1 MPRDEVSKVEENEKI
16 IDIVER
22 NLELNQ
28 EKHSGKG
35 FKILTPD
42 QMLSRLAITL
52 AQLKAANNSEKLENE
67 IRQLLYSLYRSKKL
81 AKQLYKS
88 LIYII

>member
-35 FKILTPD
+35 LKILTPD
-42 QMLSRLAITL
+42 QTLSRLAITL